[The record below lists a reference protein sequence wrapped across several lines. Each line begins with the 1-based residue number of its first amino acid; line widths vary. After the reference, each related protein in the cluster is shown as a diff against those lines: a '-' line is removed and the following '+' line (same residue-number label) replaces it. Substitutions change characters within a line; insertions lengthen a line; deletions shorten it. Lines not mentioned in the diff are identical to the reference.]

1 MKIKRNKRYDDLS
14 LTNHMNNDKKIK
26 RNERNKEVNLLESK
40 INNERN
46 TYILDCAKLT
56 PKEYLSKVNIDS
68 SKGLDESNLL
78 DLRIKYGSNE
88 LSKVKEDSLML
99 TLLKSFFTPFTL
111 ILLVVGS
118 ISGVVSY
125 FFPSSIEEKNTWY
138 FTPLILLIIILL
150 SGGVSFYQSIKSKR
164 SAKALNKLSENTS
177 TLLRESKK
185 VEVPNKDIVKN
196 DLVYLSAGDMLPSD
210 IKIIES
216 KDLFVNQVALTGE
229 NEAKEKHASKEEGDL
244 SKKSIFDL
252 KNIVYRGSS
261 VISGYALG
269 IVISVGENT
278 VFGSLAKKV
287 VTKKEKTPF
296 EKGISSVS
304 KMLLSFLL
312 IMFPLVFLLDG
323 FGIRFTSSGL
333 TSSNPLDLSR
343 WIEGLVFALSVA
355 IGLVPSLLPMQVAS
369 NLAKGAYNMSK
380 KKVIVKDINTIQ
392 NFGAMDIL
400 CTDKTGTLTEL
411 ESKLDEYF
419 DINNNFDNL
428 DILKMCYLNSYFQSG
443 IKSSIDKALISYVN
457 ENNIHLDNIL
467 DISSNYL
474 KLDEIPFDF
483 IRKRLSILVKE
494 NNTNKVILITKGQ
507 SSKMMEVIT
516 KVKIDDNKIIDI
528 NDDLKEKILTKV
540 KEEESKG
547 KRVILLG
554 IKEYDNKDMT
564 TISLNDESNLTF
576 IGYLSFEDKIKKN
589 AKEAISSLLE
599 CGVNIKVLTG
609 DNLEASYNVASKLL
623 KNVKTLSSEELSKID
638 DESLKEEVEKFN
650 LFYKLT
656 PDDKYRIIKA
666 LKENKYNHTVGFMG
680 DGINDAP
687 SLKLADVGI
696 SFKEGTD
703 IAKEASDVI
712 LTEENLEV
720 LKDGIIEGRKSYI
733 NMMKYLKG
741 QTSSNFGNMISQC
754 IGAIWI
760 PFIPMKALHII
771 MLDLITDVSCSLIPF
786 DKVDEE
792 QLKKPLNF
800 DTKQI
805 RDFMF
810 AFGPISSLVDMM
822 TFGVLMYLICPMMVG
837 SQFNFNWGTTNPD
850 YVKFMMIFQT
860 GFFLES
866 LITQNVVYGFL
877 RTEKLPFIN
886 SFPSLT
892 LTLGIIISC
901 LIGILVIFIPGVN
914 TFFDLISIDPLF
926 ILFLLLFISIYSLL
940 TFIAKYAYKKK
951 YGRLL

>member
-14 LTNHMNNDKKIK
+14 LTNHMNNDKKLNK
-26 RNERNKEVNLLESK
+26 NVKSKEVNLLESK

-68 SKGLDESNLL
+68 SKGLDESCVETQ
-78 DLRIKYGSNE
+78 RIKYGSNE

-150 SGGVSFYQSIKSKR
+150 SGGVSFYQSVKSKR

-177 TLLRESKK
+177 TLLRGSKK
-185 VEVPNKDIVKN
+185 VEVPNKEIVKN

-278 VFGSLAKKV
+278 IFGSLAKKV

-323 FGIRFTSSGL
+323 FGIHFTSSGL
-333 TSSNPLDLSR
+333 IVGNPLDLSR
-343 WIEGLVFALSVA
+343 WIEGFVFALSVA

-419 DINNNFDNL
+419 DINNNYDNL
-428 DILKMCYLNSYFQSG
+428 DIVKLCYLNSYFQSG

-457 ENNIHLDNIL
+457 ENNIHLENIL
-467 DISSNYL
+467 DISSNYF

-494 NNTNKVILITKGQ
+494 NDTNKVILITKGQ
-507 SSKMMEVIT
+507 SSKMMEVIS
-516 KVKIDDNKIIDI
+516 KVKLDNNIVDI
-528 NDDLKEKILTKV
+528 TDSLKEKILTKV

-554 IKEYDNKDMT
+554 IKEYEDSKIN

-599 CGVNIKVLTG
+599 YGVNIKVLTG

-623 KNVKTLSSEELSKID
+623 NDVKTLSSEDLAKID
-638 DESLKEEVEKFN
+638 DESLKEEVEKYN

-810 AFGPISSLVDMM
+810 TFGPISSLVDMM
-822 TFGVLMYLICPMMVG
+822 TFALLMYLICPMMVG
-837 SQFNFNWGTTNPD
+837 SSFNFNWSVTDPN

-877 RTEKLPFIN
+877 RTEKLPFIK

-926 ILFLLLFISIYSLL
+926 IAFLVLFILIYSLL
-940 TFIAKYAYKKK
+940 TFVAKYVYKKK